1 MARPASDNRPLLRVA
16 SSLHD
21 MAWPSLFS
29 RPPSHA
35 SLTRRLQK
43 LDRVFKIGALRAARL
58 GPHEVI
64 SYYEE
69 CSPAYRKHHSSE
81 GAMHLALSQGSRF
94 HPQGFRGQLERIAG
108 AWASEAPRG
117 VLELGFGQGFNL
129 AHLAGMYPD
138 VQFAGID
145 LTPAHHALATQRFE
159 RAGLKNVA
167 VTQGNFQQLPYAD
180 ANFDQVFAI
189 EAFCY
194 ASDMRQAFAEIAR
207 VLRPGGTCTLFD
219 GYLLRRPKSFS
230 PDEALAAELVARGVA
245 LESFQVVDDV
255 LAAAGRAGLQDRG
268 VTSFDAEIMPNL
280 RRLERLTGAV
290 IRFPWLGRRALAR
303 RSPMRGRNVLTGY
316 LMHST
321 VSLGL
326 TVYREIVLRKPA

>member
-1 MARPASDNRPLLRVA
+1 
-16 SSLHD
+16 
-21 MAWPSLFS
+21 MAWPSLFP

-35 SLTRRLQK
+35 SLAKRLRK
-43 LDRVFKIGALRAARL
+43 LDRVFKIGALRAAEL
-58 GPHEVI
+58 GPREVI

-94 HPQGFRGQLERIAG
+94 HPQGFRGQLERIA
-108 AWASEAPRG
+108 ATWSTRPPTA

-129 AHLAGMYPD
+129 AYLADKHRG
-138 VQFAGID
+138 VRFSGID
-145 LTPAHHALATQRFE
+145 LTPSHHALATQRFE
-159 RAGLKNVA
+159 RAGLSNVV
-167 VTQGNFQQLPYAD
+167 VTRGDFQHLPYAD
-180 ANFDQVFAI
+180 HSFDHAFAI

-194 ASDMRQAFAEIAR
+194 ASDMRQALAEISR
-207 VLRPGGTCTLFD
+207 VLRPGGTFTLFD
-219 GYLLRRPKSFS
+219 GYLLRRPESFS
-230 PDEALAAELVARGVA
+230 PDEALAAELVAKGVA
-245 LESFQVVDDV
+245 LSSFQVVDELLTDAR
-255 LAAAGRAGLQDRG
+255 LAGLQDEG

-280 RRLERLTGAV
+280 RKLERLTGAV
-290 IRFPWLGRRALAR
+290 IRFPWLARRALAR

-321 VSLGL
+321 VFLGL